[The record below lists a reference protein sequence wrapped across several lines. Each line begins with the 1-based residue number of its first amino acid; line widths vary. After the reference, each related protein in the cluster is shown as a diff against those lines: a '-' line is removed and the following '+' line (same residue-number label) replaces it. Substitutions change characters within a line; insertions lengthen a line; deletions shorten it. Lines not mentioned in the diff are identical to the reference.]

1 MSSAPGYMSFRS
13 LILSIGFVV
22 VVLAA
27 IERCA
32 ETRQSVV
39 APPHSQS
46 DAAKGIP
53 VRAVCREDHSTVR
66 STYSG
71 DVVWTTDAKTG
82 RRAASAVLIM
92 DSGELDKWLERDL
105 KQLMQD
111 PTAKPYRPPT
121 AVFLLADDH
130 VLPSSGTSRSL
141 EGNGPEYPVTCDVTR
156 TAN

>member
-1 MSSAPGYMSFRS
+1 MSPAPGYMSFRS
-13 LILSIGFVV
+13 LILRIGFVV

-39 APPHSQS
+39 APPHSQF

-53 VRAVCREDHSTVR
+53 VRAVCREDHSTIQG
-66 STYSG
+66 TYLG
-71 DVVWTTDAKTG
+71 NVVWTTDARTG
-82 RRAASAVLIM
+82 RREASAVLIM
-92 DSGELDKWLERDL
+92 DSEELDKWLELNL
-105 KQLMQD
+105 KQLMQN

-130 VLPSSGTSRSL
+130 VVPSSGTSRPL